1 LARDFAIRLFIAVA
15 YSIFKRKEA
24 AYKAKEMAYKKDKG
38 QANFNNEFKKVVLIS
53 SLEDVVIRDL
63 GL

>member
-1 LARDFAIRLFIAVA
+1 LTRDFAAKLFIAIA

-24 AYKAKEMAYKKDKG
+24 AYRAKEMAYKKGKG
-38 QANFNNEFKKVVLIS
+38 WANFDNKFKEVVLIN
-53 SLEDVVIRDL
+53 SLEDVVIRNL

>member
-1 LARDFAIRLFIAVA
+1 LARNFVTRLFIAVA

-24 AYKAKEMAYKKDKG
+24 AYRAKEIAYKKNKE
-38 QANFNNEFKKVVLIS
+38 QANFNNKFKEIILIN

>member
-1 LARDFAIRLFIAVA
+1 LARDFAIRLSIAVA

-24 AYKAKEMAYKKDKG
+24 AYKAKEMAYKKGKG
-38 QANFNNEFKKVVLIS
+38 QANFDDKFKKIVLIN
-53 SLEDVVIRDL
+53 SLKDVVIRDP